1 MSVCRYIQEG
11 ACAPELSAAQLGG
24 ALALFPRFLYLSMA
38 FAYHHII
45 HMLCL
50 TAFEKLVYFGGYILR
65 LLRCVN
71 LERWVL

>member
-1 MSVCRYIQEG
+1 MSVCGYVQEG
-11 ACAPELSAAQLGG
+11 ACAPGLGAAQPEGT
-24 ALALFPRFLYLSMA
+24 LALFPWFLYLRMA

-45 HMLCL
+45 HMLHL